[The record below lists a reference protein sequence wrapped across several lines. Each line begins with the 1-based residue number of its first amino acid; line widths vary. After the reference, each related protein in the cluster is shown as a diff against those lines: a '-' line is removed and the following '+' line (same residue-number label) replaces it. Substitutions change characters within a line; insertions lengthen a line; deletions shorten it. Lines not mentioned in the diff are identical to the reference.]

1 MISNYIWPV
10 MWLFFRLNDMKMQRG
25 FLKAWRIEMEQSL
38 MLGCSIL
45 WYTHTAK
52 LERSQNHKTCSGRW
66 RAWVF
71 LCQQSH
77 SIVWWLFKILFQM
90 QRLVCGRW
98 SSNNSL
104 LVVSAEPGSDS
115 QACDNQLYAYLY
127 LFYNAW
133 ILDAFAT
140 SQQWSTIE
148 LFF

>member
-1 MISNYIWPV
+1 MISNHIWPV

-25 FLKAWRIEMEQSL
+25 FLKVWRIGMGQSL

-52 LERSQNHKTCSGRW
+52 LERSQNHKTCSERW

-71 LCQQSH
+71 LCRQSH

-98 SSNNSL
+98 SLNYSL
-104 LVVSAEPGSDS
+104 LVESAEPGSDF
-115 QACDNQLYAYLY
+115 QACDKVE
-127 LFYNAW
+127 
-133 ILDAFAT
+133 
-140 SQQWSTIE
+140 STLCLPLSCLQCLNIRCICNFTNNE
-148 LFF
+148 AQ